1 HTRFSRD
8 WSSDVCS
15 SDLER
20 RPGPGRRGRR
30 GAPPSPLRGRHAQGA
45 GCPALGPSA
54 HLRPGISGPRRHGGA
69 GRRRDRHRRRRG
81 GRDRRFGPE
90 LDLRPAR
97 RADGPFR
104 RPPHHARRR
113 LRRDLAPART
123 FGRGR
128 LARALIAATLFVCAA
143 GIEETGSLAPMA
155 ELSLIGLLTAF
166 AAGVVS
172 FLSPC
177 VLPLVPGY
185 VSFVA
190 GRSLED
196 LSGGDA
202 PRLQAATLAATF
214 VLGFTVVFVALG
226 ASATALGNLLLSY
239 RYELGIV
246 AGVIVILFGLHL
258 LGLTPLGL
266 MNREARFYVEPGGG
280 RVANAF
286 VLGLAF
292 AFGWTPCIGPV
303 LGAIL
308 TLSASTADVAK
319 GSLLLT
325 VYSLGLGLPF
335 LLAALFTGTLLARLK
350 ALGRAGRN
358 LQRAAGALLVV
369 MGLLMVTGRL
379 EVVAYW
385 LLETFPALASIG

>member
-1 HTRFSRD
+1 
-8 WSSDVCS
+8 
-15 SDLER
+15 
-20 RPGPGRRGRR
+20 
-30 GAPPSPLRGRHAQGA
+30 
-45 GCPALGPSA
+45 
-54 HLRPGISGPRRHGGA
+54 
-69 GRRRDRHRRRRG
+69 
-81 GRDRRFGPE
+81 
-90 LDLRPAR
+90 
-97 RADGPFR
+97 
-104 RPPHHARRR
+104 
-113 LRRDLAPART
+113 
-123 FGRGR
+123 
-128 LARALIAATLFVCAA
+128 
-143 GIEETGSLAPMA
+143 MA

-166 AAGVVS
+166 AAGVIS

-190 GRSLED
+190 GSSIEQLRDGS
-196 LSGGDA
+196 A
-202 PRLQAATLAATF
+202 PRARALTLAATF
-214 VLGFTVVFVALG
+214 VLGFSVVFVALG
-226 ASATALGNLLLSY
+226 ASATALGSLLLGY

-246 AGVIVILFGLHL
+246 AGVIVLLFGLHM
-258 LGLTPLGL
+258 LGIAPLRL
-266 MNREARFYVEPGGG
+266 MDRDARFHLDLAGG
-280 RVANAF
+280 RTLSAF

-319 GSLLLT
+319 GSLLLA

-358 LQRAAGALLVV
+358 LQRAAGGLLVA
-369 MGLLMVTGRL
+369 MGLLMVTGQL

-385 LLETFPALASIG
+385 LLETFPGLASIG